1 MTKKKVGI
9 AALVA
14 MIALSLSGCIKVVS
28 NIVLHDNDTVSG
40 EYIFAIEKTYAEGM
54 SMDEIMTNLG
64 GDEST
69 QGMVNAT
76 SEPYDDGEF
85 VGTLVTFTDEPLTSV
100 AAEDGTVTRVGDT
113 FVYDGAEPDPSSFE
127 ALPDA
132 DKAVASLSITF
143 PGAVTEHNGSLHGTT
158 VTWNLMTITEA
169 PHAVGGATGTGD
181 DNGVPSGSSD
191 DGSGF
196 PTWVI
201 IVVGVVIIGGIV
213 FFLARRGKGEIP
225 DAEEAAAA
233 EPKKAPAKKPTEEK

>member
-143 PGAVTEHNGSLHGTT
+143 PGTVTEHNGSLHGTT

-169 PHAVGGATGTGD
+169 PHAVGGS
-181 DNGVPSGSSD
+181 SGG
-191 DGSGF
+191 GSGF

-213 FFLARRGKGEIP
+213 FFLARRGKGETP
-225 DAEEAAAA
+225 DAEDAAVA